1 MKITKVEVFLLHA
14 KFVYVKVDT
23 DEGISGWGE
32 AAFHGERLTAQV
44 LETLRQQVVGLN
56 SLNKVPLEVVEGHI
70 VVPNG
75 PRLGI
80 EINEEMIR
88 EIA

>member
-44 LETLRQQVVGLN
+44 LETLGQQA
-56 SLNKVPLEVVEGHI
+56 
-70 VVPNG
+70 
-75 PRLGI
+75 
-80 EINEEMIR
+80 MQ
-88 EIA
+88 